1 MVNPRINLNTSIF
14 WGWLI
19 TTDSCQFWGW
29 FYHGPWP
36 ANALNTNVTPL
47 PGPEVLLSDSRGS
60 GKRSIGKAWRSWL
73 PQAAT
78 MLEHDRACGGYD
90 PWFFLESSDHAPSTH
105 QHAQHWPINQDL
117 QRVKSHPVLPKVNRA
132 TTKPRLSD
140 GVSRVSD
147 AVATPLK
154 KMETCFQDVSC

>member
-78 MLEHDRACGGYD
+78 MLEHDRACGGATMELNMIPD
-90 PWFFLESSDHAPSTH
+90 FSWKVVLTHLQPINLLNTDPSTRTYKGSS
-105 QHAQHWPINQDL
+105 PIPCCPKWIEPPLNQGFL
-117 QRVKSHPVLPKVNRA
+117 TESHGYLM
-132 TTKPRLSD
+132 L
-140 GVSRVSD
+140 
-147 AVATPLK
+147 
-154 KMETCFQDVSC
+154 